1 MRRRELRIFTLRKP
15 PQRVRLLNALLL
27 RYPDVTI
34 VCHYDMHRMS
44 GAAAIGAMCSHPH
57 VHLPHQFRP
66 GYYAQEH
73 AAA

>member
-1 MRRRELRIFTLRKP
+1 
-15 PQRVRLLNALLL
+15 
-27 RYPDVTI
+27 VTI